1 MINKIVDTVKQMA
14 TEHKLIRSFVYDEL
28 NKLAG
33 IGEQIYPLVFLE
45 MPIYYSKAAVTD
57 GLIPVTF
64 NIDIVLNPQALRNW
78 PIKQLTPL
86 SCQEIASQIGLQF
99 VARLRNLFKE
109 QKSEIDVT
117 AYSILTLQR
126 WYDDKSYGVRLT
138 INADVMSDIA
148 LCSDD
153 DYFDPDK
160 ELTEKDLLNNID
172 TEDAQGCTSLSYKLP
187 KIQLD

>member
-1 MINKIVDTVKQMA
+1 MINKIVDSVRQMA
-14 TEHKLIRSFVYDEL
+14 SEHKLIRTFVYDEL

-45 MPIYYSKAAVTD
+45 MPLYFSRASVTD

-64 NIDIVLNPQALRNW
+64 NIDIVLNPQALTNYPVR
-78 PIKQLTPL
+78 QLSPL
-86 SCQEIASQIGLQF
+86 SCQEIASQIALQF
-99 VARLRNLFKE
+99 VARFRNLYKDG
-109 QKSEIDVT
+109 KSEIDVT
-117 AYSILTLQR
+117 SYSILTLQR

-153 DYFDPDK
+153 DYFDPEK
-160 ELTEKDLLNNID
+160 ELTEKDLLDDID
-172 TEDAQGCTSLSYKLP
+172 TDNAQGCTSLSYKLP
-187 KIQLD
+187 KINI